1 MATNGNFTTTKAEG
15 YSMTFAWELES
26 QDPAT
31 NTSKIAWTVTM
42 NSENGYP
49 CMFSSGQLL
58 IDGVTVYQRGAGLV
72 SAGAVVASGTT
83 NIEHNANGRKTFT
96 AKLIGVSDLPII
108 GSYTISGE
116 KSFDLPTITRLTG
129 ITSAEDTTLG
139 NKCSVKWTPINS
151 TYKYKLK
158 FFMGSWSYTTDY
170 IQPRT
175 TAAYTYAG
183 YTIPYEAANQIPNS
197 KTGTMSV
204 VLMTYSSANALIGTS
219 EAVQFTVT
227 VPQALAPTVAFSMA
241 AVDGYEGSYIQNKSA
256 VKVDFTGSGAQYGAS
271 LVSKVF
277 YVGTA
282 QYPEGTSD
290 TLTTSGTV
298 NVRGVVTDSR
308 GFASE
313 LSKTI
318 EVLAYNLPAIIPY
331 SGNKVVCERTS
342 DNKLKIEAGRQY
354 SKLIVNG
361 AQKNYCTLSYRYA
374 QSGGG
379 FSGWVTL
386 LTKADFSDKISVL
399 AGVTLDEKKTYTVE
413 LKAEDD
419 LGGARVISFAIS
431 TGEAT
436 FHLKPGG
443 KGAAFGKYAEHDN
456 LFDVAWE
463 AKFHE
468 GINGVYMHT
477 ATLSTPELVL
487 STTETVQAMFIIGSN
502 IYGTLTKDGTSISW
516 TGTGTVTCSNNENG
530 ITATMPSTG
539 YFVVLSGKPFE
550 IST

>member
-1 MATNGNFTTTKAEG
+1 MATSGNFTTSKSEG
-15 YSMTFAWELES
+15 YSMTFAWTLES
-26 QDPAT
+26 QDQAT
-31 NTSKIAWTVTM
+31 NISKIAWTVTL
-42 NSENGYP
+42 NSDSFPIAAY
-49 CMFSSGQLL
+49 SSGELK
-58 IDGVTVYQRGAGLV
+58 IDGVSVYQSTGGIA
-72 SAGAVVASGTT
+72 SAGSVVASGTT
-83 NIEHNANGRKTFT
+83 SLKHDTNGNKTFSVEMKASLDT
-96 AKLIGVSDLPII
+96 FGIS
-108 GSYTISGE
+108 ISG
-116 KSFDLPTITRLTG
+116 KQSFTLPTIKRLTG
-129 ITSAEDTTLG
+129 ITSAADTTLG

-151 TYKYKLK
+151 TYKYKLE
-158 FFMGSWSYTTDY
+158 FSIGSWNYTTDY
-170 IQPRT
+170 IQPKT

-183 YTIPYEAANQIPNS
+183 YTIPYEAASEIPDS

-204 VLMTYSSANALIGTS
+204 VLTTYSSVNALIGTS

-227 VPQALAPTVAFSMA
+227 VPQALAPTVAFSVT
-241 AVDGYEGSYIQNKSA
+241 AVDSYEGSYIQNKSA
-256 VKVDFTGSGAQYGAS
+256 VKVDFTGSEAQYGAS
-271 LVSKVF
+271 LASKVF

-290 TLTTSGTV
+290 TITTSGTV
-298 NVRGVVTDSR
+298 TIRGVVTDSR
-308 GFASE
+308 GYTSE
-313 LSKTI
+313 HSETI
-318 EVLAYNLPAIIPY
+318 EVLAYNLPAVIPY

-342 DNKLKIEAGRQY
+342 DNNLKIEAGRQY
-354 SKLIVNG
+354 SKLIVDG
-361 AQKNYCTLSYRYA
+361 AQKNFCTLSYRYA

-386 LTKADFSDKISVL
+386 LGKDDSSDKISVL

-419 LGGARVISFAIS
+419 LGGARTISFAIS

-443 KGAAFGKYAEHDN
+443 KGAAFGKYAEQDN

-468 GINGVYMHT
+468 GINGVYIRM
-477 ATLSTPELVL
+477 ADLSTPELVL

-502 IYGTLTKDGTSISW
+502 IYGTLTKDETSIGW
-516 TGTGTVTCSNNENG
+516 AGTGTVTCSTNENG

-539 YFVVLSGKPFE
+539 CFVVLSGKPFE

>member
-1 MATNGNFTTTKAEG
+1 MATSGNFTTSKSEG
-15 YSMTFAWELES
+15 YSMTFAWTLES
-26 QDPAT
+26 QDQAT
-31 NTSKIAWTVTM
+31 NISKIAWTVTL
-42 NSENGYP
+42 NSDSYP
-49 CMFSSGQLL
+49 IAAYSSGELK
-58 IDGVTVYQRGAGLV
+58 IDGVSVYQSTGGFAAAG
-72 SAGAVVASGTT
+72 SVVASGTT
-83 NIEHNANGRKTFT
+83 SLEHDANGNKTFSVEMK
-96 AKLIGVSDLPII
+96 ASLDAFDISVS
-108 GSYTISGE
+108 G
-116 KSFDLPTITRLTG
+116 KQSFTLPTITKMTG
-129 ITSAEDTTLG
+129 ITSAADTTLG

-158 FFMGSWSYTTDY
+158 FSMGSWSYTTDY

-183 YTIPYEAANQIPNS
+183 YTIPYETANQIPNS

-227 VPQALAPTVAFSMA
+227 VPQALAPTVAFSVT
-241 AVDGYEGSYIQNKSA
+241 AVDSYEGSYIQNKSA

-271 LVSKVF
+271 LTSKVF

-290 TLTTSGTV
+290 TITTSGTV
-298 NVRGVVTDSR
+298 TIRGIVTDSR

-386 LTKADFSDKISVL
+386 LAKADSSDKISVL

-419 LGGARVISFAIS
+419 LGGVRVISFALS

-436 FHLKPGG
+436 FHLKAGG

-468 GINGVYMHT
+468 GINGVYMQT
-477 ATLSTPELVL
+477 ATLSTTKLNL
-487 STTETVQAMFIIGSN
+487 STQETVQSIFVWGAEV
-502 IYGTLTKDGTSISW
+502 YGVISKNGTSITW
-516 TGTGTVTCSNNENG
+516 TGTGTVTCSTSGNT

-539 YFVVLSGKPFE
+539 TFVAISGKPFE